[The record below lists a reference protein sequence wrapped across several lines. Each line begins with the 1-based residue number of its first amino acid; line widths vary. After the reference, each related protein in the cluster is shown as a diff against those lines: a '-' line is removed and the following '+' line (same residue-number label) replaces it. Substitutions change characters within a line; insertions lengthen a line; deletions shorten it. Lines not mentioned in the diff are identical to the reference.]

1 MKPHLLIVDDEP
13 DVRDVLTR
21 VLTTP
26 DKESREVLYRVT
38 AVRDGAGMRR
48 VILQDPVDLFI
59 VDIRLLGTDGQQLEE
74 DGLAIT
80 KWLREH
86 SDISILV
93 YSAKAEEVDE
103 IAAFDVG
110 ADDYLRKPS
119 SAEVIRARVQALLR
133 RREVHIGPQS
143 QHMVARGKIVA
154 VAGLRFE
161 IGSREITLADG
172 ESVSLSYSEHDFLS
186 ALVRSPDGHLTR
198 EELNAFVLGR
208 GSDARD
214 RRLDNLVNRL
224 RHKLKN
230 PTLIRSV
237 RGKGYTLTVPVQL
250 LQTRSEITNRPHTQS
265 VSG

>member
-1 MKPHLLIVDDEP
+1 M
-13 DVRDVLTR
+13 
-21 VLTTP
+21 
-26 DKESREVLYRVT
+26 
-38 AVRDGAGMRR
+38 
-48 VILQDPVDLFI
+48 F
-59 VDIRLLGTDGQQLEE
+59 
-74 DGLAIT
+74 
-80 KWLREH
+80 
-86 SDISILV
+86 
-93 YSAKAEEVDE
+93 SAKAEEVDE

-110 ADDYLRKPS
+110 ADDFLMKPS
-119 SAEVIRARVQALLR
+119 NAKVIRARVQALLR

-143 QHMVARGKIVA
+143 QHMVARGKIVTLT
-154 VAGLRFE
+154 GLRFE

-172 ESVSLSYSEHDFLS
+172 ERVSLSYSEHDFLS

-208 GSDARD
+208 DADAFD

-237 RGKGYTLTVPVQL
+237 RGKGYRLTVPVKL
-250 LQTRSEITNRPHTQS
+250 LQPKSEIANRSRALS